1 MADEVDIA
9 SEQADEMTERSIAA
23 IRNQVN
29 SGESAYFC
37 IDCDEEIPELRREK
51 VQGCKR
57 CADCQSQY
65 ESKSRH
71 YRH

>member
-9 SEQADEMTERSIAA
+9 SEQAEEMMDRTISA
-23 IRNQVN
+23 IRSKVH

-57 CADCQSQY
+57 CADCQSKY
-65 ESKSRH
+65 ELKSRH